1 MYRLFVP
8 QSSPGASCRTLA
20 AGCPIRLRKSSD
32 AVFLHKRKDILLIY
46 NQLICNG
53 YQTFYWQSERG
64 AEVDFII
71 QRERRII
78 PIEVKSAD
86 NTKAKSRSIYRKA
99 HTPAYAIKVAV
110 RNFSKFLDLF
120 DGVFVLEINAE
131 TLKNRLDKRQN
142 GEWGSKPK
150 ERELIERLHQTKED
164 IPRTGIVINATLSVE
179 KVVNK
184 IIDSIKE
191 MKYKSEFGAVE

>member
-1 MYRLFVP
+1 M
-8 QSSPGASCRTLA
+8 
-20 AGCPIRLRKSSD
+20 
-32 AVFLHKRKDILLIY
+32 
-46 NQLICNG
+46 N
-53 YQTFYWQSERG
+53 
-64 AEVDFII
+64 FII

-78 PIEVKSAD
+78 PIKVKSAD
-86 NTKAKSRSIYRKA
+86 NTKAKSLSIYRKA

-110 RNFSKFLDLF
+110 RNFSKFIDLF
-120 DGVFVLEINAE
+120 DGVFVLEIDAE
-131 TLKNRLDKRQN
+131 TLKNRLDKRPN
-142 GEWGSKPK
+142 GEWGSKP
-150 ERELIERLHQTKED
+150 KED